1 MNDAQVL
8 IVGAGPTGLALA
20 LFLAKAG
27 VTPRIIDK
35 NSGPGQASRAMV
47 VQARTLEFYRQLGF
61 ADEVVSK
68 GIPMAAAH
76 LREGN
81 REAAEIKFGDF
92 GAGLSPYPF
101 VLSFPQDDHER
112 LLGEHLQAAGM
123 EIEWGTELIE
133 FRDGGDQ
140 VHATL
145 RRNGVEEACAVD
157 YLCGCD
163 GAHSAVRHGLAMDFP
178 GGTYTQRF
186 FVADA
191 EAAGDAAVT
200 GGFSMCLGA
209 HALCLV
215 FPIRSTGMHRL
226 IGLVPDEL
234 SGREDLTFD
243 DIQPFVEK
251 LIGLHVT
258 KLNWFS
264 LYRVH
269 HRVAAHFR
277 AGRVFLLGDAGH
289 IHSPAGGQGMNTGIG
304 DAVNLAWKLAVVLQ
318 DRAAPAVLDT
328 YEAERLAFAHSLVAT
343 TDKVFQAMTGEGF
356 GSQLFRET
364 LVPHLAPLLLGFSAA
379 RTAAF
384 RLVSQTRIHYG
395 ESALSEGAAGEV
407 HGGDRLPWVP
417 FADGGDNF
425 ALLTSLDWQV
435 HVYGEATPALRE
447 AAQSAG
453 LALHSFG
460 WNEGAHKAGLRRDAL
475 YLIRPDGYVALA
487 DARQDAATLQAYL
500 AQFQIKPLNQSSSK

>member
-1 MNDAQVL
+1 MMNESQVL
-8 IVGAGPTGLALA
+8 IVGAGPTGLVLA

-27 VTPRIIDK
+27 ITPRIIEK
-35 NSGPGQASRAMV
+35 NTGPGQASRAMV

-61 ADEVVSK
+61 AEEVVSK
-68 GIPMAAAH
+68 GIPMRSAH

-81 REAAEIKFGDF
+81 REVTEIKIGDF

-123 EIEWGTELIE
+123 EIEWGTELTD
-133 FRDGGDQ
+133 FRDDGDQ

-145 RRNGVEEACAVD
+145 RRNGVEETCTAD

-163 GAHSAVRHGLAMDFP
+163 GAHSAVRHGLGTDFP

-191 EAAGDAAVT
+191 EAKGDAAVT
-200 GGFSMCLGA
+200 DGFSMCLGA

-234 SGREDLTFD
+234 SERENLTFE

-269 HRVAAHFR
+269 HRVAEHFR
-277 AGRVFLLGDAGH
+277 ADRVLLLGDAGH

-304 DAVNLAWKLAVVLQ
+304 DAVNLAWK
-318 DRAAPAVLDT
+318 
-328 YEAERLAFAHSLVAT
+328 
-343 TDKVFQAMTGEGF
+343 TGEGI
-356 GSQLFRET
+356 GHQLFRET
-364 LVPHLAPLLLGFSAA
+364 LVPHLAPFLLGFSGA

-395 ESALSEGAAGEV
+395 ESALSDGAAGAV

-417 FADGGDNF
+417 LESGSDNF
-425 ALLTSLDWQV
+425 EPLKSLDWQV
-435 HVYGEATPALRE
+435 HVYGETGQDLRE
-447 AAQSAG
+447 AAQNAG
-453 LALHSFG
+453 LALHQFDWS
-460 WNEGAHKAGLRRDAL
+460 EAARTAGLKRDAL

-500 AQFQIKPLNQSSSK
+500 ARFQIKPLPGE